1 MILSVT
7 LNPCIDRTIYIDKMR
22 VGETIRASQSRLMAG
37 GKGNNAAR
45 LIKNLG
51 EEVHCLNF
59 LGGHTGKII
68 QKLITEKDGILL
80 DAVWTRAPSREA
92 VTVLEE
98 SGRWSAF
105 IEPGFDVTPALAEEL
120 KEKFRS
126 LIKSA
131 RLVIF
136 CGSVPTKA
144 LSGIYFDL
152 IQEANAAGVISI
164 IDSYGEALARA
175 IEARPFMVRANLA
188 EASGLIGKELDTDTA
203 CWEALDFIQKPV
215 QDSDGAL
222 QGFEEKGI
230 EAVVISLGPK
240 GALARWGKR
249 CIKILSPPVKAGNP
263 VGSGD
268 ALTGAIAVGLVR
280 GEPAEEALRLG
291 MAAATASTTH
301 WDACACSKEEAEKFL
316 RLIKITEL

>member
-1 MILSVT
+1 MMILSVT

-22 VGETIRASQSRLMAG
+22 VGETTRASQSRLMAG

-59 LGGHTGKII
+59 LGGYTGKII
-68 QKLITEKDGILL
+68 QELITEKDGILL

-144 LSGIYFDL
+144 LSGIYFNL

-175 IEARPFMVRANLA
+175 VEARPFMVRVNLA
-188 EASGLIGKELDTDTA
+188 EASGLIGKELDTDAA
-203 CWEALDFIQKPV
+203 CREALDFIQK
-215 QDSDGAL
+215 
-222 QGFEEKGI
+222 KGI

-249 CIKILSPPVKAGNP
+249 RFKILSPPVKAVNP

-280 GEPAEEALRLG
+280 EEPAEEALRLG

-301 WDACACSKEEAEKFL
+301 WDACACSREEVEKFL
-316 RLIKITEL
+316 RLVKITEL